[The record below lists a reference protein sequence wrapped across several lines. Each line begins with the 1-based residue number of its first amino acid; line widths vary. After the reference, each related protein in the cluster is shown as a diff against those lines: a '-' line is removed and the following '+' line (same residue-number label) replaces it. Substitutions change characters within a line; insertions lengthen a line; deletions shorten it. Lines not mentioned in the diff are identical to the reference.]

1 MIEEIVDVS
10 DRDLMGVTSCFAG
23 LTAWLGEVPDQTEC
37 LFLNLRAGRLVE
49 GCRCGDGGVHGGLTG
64 KEGSW

>member
-37 LFLNLRAGRLVE
+37 LFLNLRAGRPWWRVAGAVTA
-49 GCRCGDGGVHGGLTG
+49 GCMAV
-64 KEGSW
+64 